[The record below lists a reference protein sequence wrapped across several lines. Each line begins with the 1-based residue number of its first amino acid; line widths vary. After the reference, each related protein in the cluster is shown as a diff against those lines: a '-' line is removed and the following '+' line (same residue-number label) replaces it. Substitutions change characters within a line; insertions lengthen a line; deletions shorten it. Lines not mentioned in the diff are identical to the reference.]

1 MKAHLLISERDYS
14 SNDKFCGRMLDDV
27 GWVVRDITGE
37 SSVGQQYSGWIC
49 TNCVEK
55 AKT

>member
-1 MKAHLLISERDYS
+1 
-14 SNDKFCGRMLDDV
+14 MLDDV